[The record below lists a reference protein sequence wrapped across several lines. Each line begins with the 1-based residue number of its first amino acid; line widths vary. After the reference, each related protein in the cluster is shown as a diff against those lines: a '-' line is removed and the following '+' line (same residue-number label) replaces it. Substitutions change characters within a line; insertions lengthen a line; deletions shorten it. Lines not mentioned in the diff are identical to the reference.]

1 MNNTEEEFTSD
12 RLEEVEV
19 DQTVQDV
26 LDLGAVVSLLL
37 VLGALVGALLEPFDR
52 CVVIEERLAEGSE
65 DGSHECL
72 TVKAL

>member
-37 VLGALVGALLEPFDR
+37 VLGA
-52 CVVIEERLAEGSE
+52 
-65 DGSHECL
+65 
-72 TVKAL
+72 